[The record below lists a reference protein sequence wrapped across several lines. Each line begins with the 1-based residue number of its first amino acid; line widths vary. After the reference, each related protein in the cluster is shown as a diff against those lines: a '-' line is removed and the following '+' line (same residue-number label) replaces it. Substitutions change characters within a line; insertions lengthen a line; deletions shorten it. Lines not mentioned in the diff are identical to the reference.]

1 LNFKKVKTIDSNYYI
16 LYSLQSDMKLK
27 IHSIFIT
34 SILAFALIGAT
45 GIPTAFENVFAQGEG
60 SGGMTGGD
68 SGTTGGMTGSDS
80 GTTGG
85 TGGDSG
91 MTGGGGNTTGGMTG
105 GDTGTTTGGMT
116 EGGP

>member
-1 LNFKKVKTIDSNYYI
+1 
-16 LYSLQSDMKLK
+16 MELK

-45 GIPTAFENVFAQGEG
+45 GIIPTAFENVFAQGEG

-68 SGTTGGMTGSDS
+68 SGITGS
-80 GTTGG
+80 
-85 TGGDSG
+85 
-91 MTGGGGNTTGGMTG
+91 GGNTTGGMTG

>member
-1 LNFKKVKTIDSNYYI
+1 
-16 LYSLQSDMKLK
+16 MELK
-27 IHSIFIT
+27 IHSIVIT
-34 SILAFALIGAT
+34 SILAFILIGAT

-60 SGGMTGGD
+60 PGGMTGGD

-91 MTGGGGNTTGGMTG
+91 MTGGGRNTTGGITG

>member
-1 LNFKKVKTIDSNYYI
+1 
-16 LYSLQSDMKLK
+16 MKLK

-68 SGTTGGMTGSDS
+68 SGTTGGMTG
-80 GTTGG
+80 
-85 TGGDSG
+85 
-91 MTGGGGNTTGGMTG
+91 GGGNTTGGMTG